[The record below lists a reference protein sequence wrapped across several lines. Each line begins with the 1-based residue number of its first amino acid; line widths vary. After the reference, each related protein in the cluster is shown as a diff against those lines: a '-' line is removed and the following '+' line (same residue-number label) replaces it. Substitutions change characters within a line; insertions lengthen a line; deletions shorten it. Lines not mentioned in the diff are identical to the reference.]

1 MRVVLIGASATAVAT
16 ARILVARHQEVV
28 IIERD
33 KQKIEAVAQSLD
45 CGFLNGDGSR
55 PAILKEAGP
64 GQTDFLLCLTN
75 HDQDNIL
82 ASLVGHSL
90 GFKRIVTKIED
101 PEYQHLCT
109 ELGLTD
115 TIIPDM
121 NTAATLADMVV
132 GTEAA
137 EFSSA
142 IRGEARFFTF
152 IAGEAEAVTVADLQL
167 PDDAR
172 VILVYRGDTTL
183 FADDALVLRE
193 DDEVVVLTHSRN
205 LKKLEAR
212 WHPGQGNG

>member
-1 MRVVLIGASATAVAT
+1 MRIVLIGASPVALAT
-16 ARILVARHQEVV
+16 ARILVARHEEVV
-28 IIERD
+28 IIDRD
-33 KQKIEAVAQSLD
+33 KQKIESVAQSVD
-45 CGFLNGDGSR
+45 CGFLHGDGSR
-55 PAILKEAGP
+55 PAILKEADP
-64 GQTDFLLCLTN
+64 GQTDVLVCLTN

-132 GTEAA
+132 GTEAV
-137 EFSSA
+137 EISSA

-152 IAGEAEAVTVADLQL
+152 VAAEDDAGGIADLQL

-172 VILVYRGDTTL
+172 VILVYRNDVTL
-183 FADDALVLRE
+183 FANESIELLAG
-193 DDEVVVLTHSRN
+193 DEVVVLTHSRN
-205 LKKLEAR
+205 LKKLESR
-212 WHPGQGNG
+212 WRPGQASD